1 MSNVNETFE
10 NDILGFDPSQLN
22 CYNEQ
27 PQTSVGN
34 PHIYHPKPALSK
46 SEDGIY
52 RAQIKVIYNP
62 HDLKNSILEQQ
73 SYAMQDANG
82 FFSVV
87 SSLTNMDKSCPVFKA
102 WKQCH
107 FSKDEK
113 LQKQALS
120 KDKGGRGLFDKRYAR
135 YALIQVIEDQNQ
147 PDLEGSYLFW
157 KLPKAIWESINGK
170 MAPAPE
176 SKKPSI
182 PVMDFLFGRAID
194 LEVTPGPDDPRAPE
208 RKTREISY
216 NTSELTDEVV
226 SCVNPDGTPLL
237 DDDQQA
243 VLDEYVAEMTKK
255 VWKQK
260 DPALRAT
267 AIAEINA
274 SENTKQLRE
283 FYREVIEKIKGYAP
297 NLMDELGYHEWSDD
311 VKARVNAWINIVLA
325 GNDPSNPVAV
335 ADDTNTGNTPAPG
348 TPAPG
353 NTPAPTPTTGS
364 EDISSDLP
372 F

>member
-1 MSNVNETFE
+1 MENENLNTME
-10 NDILGFDPSQLN
+10 NEILGFDPSMLAVYDEKPQ
-22 CYNEQ
+22 
-27 PQTSVGN
+27 QTSGGN
-34 PHIYHPKPALSK
+34 PNIYHPKPALSK

-52 RAQIKVIYNP
+52 RAQIKIIYNP
-62 HDLKNSILEQQ
+62 HDLRHSILEQQ
-73 SYAMQDANG
+73 SYAMQDSNG

-87 SSLTNMDKSCPVFKA
+87 SSLTNNDKNCPVFKA

-107 FSKDEK
+107 YSKDEN

-135 YALIQVIEDQNQ
+135 YATIQVIEDNNQ
-147 PDLEGSYLFW
+147 PELNGRYMFW
-157 KLPKAIWESINGK
+157 KLPKAIWESINSK
-170 MAPAPE
+170 MAPSPE

-216 NTSELTDEVV
+216 NTSELTDDVV
-226 SCVNPDGTPLL
+226 TCTNPDGSPLL

-243 VLDEYVAEMTKK
+243 ILDQYVEEMTKN

-260 DPALRAT
+260 DPEKRAT
-267 AIAEINA
+267 ALAQINA
-274 SENTKQLRE
+274 EENTVKLRGL
-283 FYREVIEKIKGYAP
+283 YKIVMEKIKSFCP
-297 NLMDELGYHEWSDD
+297 NLMDELGYHEWSPE
-311 VKARVNAWINIVLA
+311 VTARVNAWINVVLA
-325 GNDPSNPVAV
+325 GKDPTNPLPSTIPA
-335 ADDTNTGNTPAPG
+335 ASTTTAPDATPSDTTES
-348 TPAPG
+348 
-353 NTPAPTPTTGS
+353 TPTAGS
-364 EDISSDLP
+364 EDLP